1 MIKEII
7 HYVTDDG
14 SEFDNYKDA
23 QEYEA
28 LYEKCEK
35 IMSQLKPYVE
45 RKAVRQDIGT
55 VKKAYKEFMELC
67 AETMPSFKDIFLKTA
82 DGIAHP
88 SHAERV
94 IGDYDFKC
102 LCEADFRFMCTNMDS
117 GIEYEQPYYVNHQ
130 NEWKGEIL

>member
-23 QEYEA
+23 QEYETV
-28 LYEKCEK
+28 YQRCEE
-35 IMSQLKPYVE
+35 IMSQLNPYVDG
-45 RKAVRQDIGT
+45 KVIRQDIET
-55 VKKAYKEFMELC
+55 VKKAYKEFMGLC
-67 AETMPSFKDIFLKTA
+67 GEIIPQHKWVF
-82 DGIAHP
+82 DGVINGTIHQ

-94 IGDYDFKC
+94 LSDYDIEC
-102 LCEADFRFMCTNMDS
+102 LCRAVYRFMCTNMDS